1 MKRNLLILVLALQS
15 AWLLGTVFVQERAL
29 REGAVILLE
38 TRPVDPRD
46 LLRGDYVILN
56 YKISTIPPG
65 KFSPALTNMPS
76 YGQTVW
82 VALAPRG
89 EFHEIV
95 RAGLERFEPG
105 DGEVILRAE
114 SKSWSNVP
122 GVAHEVRVEY
132 GLERY
137 FVREGT
143 GNPRGKLTVQAAVPA
158 SGRASIKQVFL
169 DGKPYA
175 EAIKNHP
182 QSGWY

>member
-1 MKRNLLILVLALQS
+1 MKLRLFILILALQS

-29 REGAVILLE
+29 RDGTAILLE

-56 YKISTIPPG
+56 YKISSVPTNLFTPPL
-65 KFSPALTNMPS
+65 PDTLPH
-76 YGQTVW
+76 GQTIW

-95 RAGLERFEPG
+95 RASTDRFTPG
-105 DGEVILRAE
+105 PDEVLVRAN
-114 SKSWSNVP
+114 SQWWNGGRNASR
-122 GVAHEVRVEY
+122 EVRVEY

-143 GNPRGKLTVQAAVPA
+143 GNPSGKLTVQAVVPA

-175 EAIKNHP
+175 EAMKEA
-182 QSGWY
+182 SR